1 MLPAQLRQRIETIY
15 GQRGQSAFAREIGVN
30 DRTVRKWLAGDRR
43 IPRYVELWL
52 DRGKNGGTHSF
63 R

>member
-1 MLPAQLRQRIETIY
+1 MLPNQLRQRIETIY

-43 IPRYVELWL
+43 VPRYVELWL
-52 DRGKNGGTHSF
+52 ERVAQG
-63 R
+63 

>member
-1 MLPAQLRQRIETIY
+1 MTNHQLRQRLEAIY

-43 IPRYVELWL
+43 VPRYVELWL
-52 DRGKNGGTHSF
+52 ERG
-63 R
+63 